1 MRLSLIMMFVMSSGI
16 GLYFSGIINFFE
28 ENLSS
33 PKKMIAVKPESIR
46 NQVKEPTPR
55 KTVYTFF
62 DTLND
67 STMTQYVDLEGKLI
81 PSVRSTKKAPSV
93 STKTLTTLPLVKKTA
108 RLEHTAKLESSQ
120 TSKRVEI
127 VPPKINAEYRYVV
140 QVGSFREEARAGA
153 LKELLHKNGFEAFL
167 RQTNLA
173 DQEWHRVFIGQYVD
187 EQKANKAASLVR
199 TKFNLD
205 AKVRRKTD

>member
-1 MRLSLIMMFVMSSGI
+1 MRFSLIIVFVMTSGI

-28 ENLSS
+28 KNLSS

-81 PSVRSTKKAPSV
+81 PPVRSTKKAPSV

-108 RLEHTAKLESSQ
+108 RLEHTAKLESSE

-127 VPPKINAEYRYVV
+127 VPPKI
-140 QVGSFREEARAGA
+140 
-153 LKELLHKNGFEAFL
+153 
-167 RQTNLA
+167 
-173 DQEWHRVFIGQYVD
+173 
-187 EQKANKAASLVR
+187 
-199 TKFNLD
+199 
-205 AKVRRKTD
+205 